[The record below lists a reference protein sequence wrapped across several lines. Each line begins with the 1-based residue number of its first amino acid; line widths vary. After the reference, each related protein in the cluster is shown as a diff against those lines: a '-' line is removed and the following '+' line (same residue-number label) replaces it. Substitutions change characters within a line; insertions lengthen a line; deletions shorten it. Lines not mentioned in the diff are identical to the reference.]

1 MRVGFRSH
9 PQMALLQVEI
19 AQLLSRGTTAVDAC
33 GVNLVVAVRLGIVED
48 GGGGGEVV
56 DACLFDA
63 WLAHSHGAQTI
74 GNLVLRGE
82 TWC

>member
-63 WLAHSHGAQTI
+63 WRCEHRHSKSDRGWGANLACS
-74 GNLVLRGE
+74 
-82 TWC
+82 